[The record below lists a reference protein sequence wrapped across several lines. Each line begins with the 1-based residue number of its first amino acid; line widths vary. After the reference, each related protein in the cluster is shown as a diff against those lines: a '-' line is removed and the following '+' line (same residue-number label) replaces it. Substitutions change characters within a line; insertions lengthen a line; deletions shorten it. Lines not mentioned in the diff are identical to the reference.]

1 MTISGIFVFDHVELI
16 ELRMQ
21 EQFGVIENAA
31 VFDVGRVGCF
41 LNPCDVIK
49 MTQLLYENGIDMPT
63 RISINTDRGLVYT
76 EELNRK
82 YFNDTLVG

>member
-21 EQFGVIENAA
+21 EQFGVIEYAA
-31 VFDVGRVGCF
+31 VFDAGRVGCF
-41 LNPCDVIK
+41 LHPCDVIK
-49 MTQLLYENGIDMPT
+49 MTQLLYENSIDTPT

>member
-21 EQFGVIENAA
+21 EQLGVIEYAT

-41 LNPCDVIK
+41 LNQCYVIK

-63 RISINTDRGLVYT
+63 RISNNTDRGLVYT

>member
-21 EQFGVIENAA
+21 EQLGVIEYAT

-41 LNPCDVIK
+41 LNPCDVIQ

-63 RISINTDRGLVYT
+63 RNSINTDRGLVYT

>member
-1 MTISGIFVFDHVELI
+1 
-16 ELRMQ
+16 
-21 EQFGVIENAA
+21 
-31 VFDVGRVGCF
+31 
-41 LNPCDVIK
+41 

>member
-21 EQFGVIENAA
+21 EQLGVIEYAT

-49 MTQLLYENGIDMPT
+49 LSLIHIYIQAVCTYVCRHTYQECGVAEALAVAMQL
-63 RISINTDRGLVYT
+63 R
-76 EELNRK
+76 
-82 YFNDTLVG
+82 